1 MFDNLK
7 NKTIFLNKYH
17 TNSEAVVI
25 SCYYNSEKSPYRL
38 KAFKAWH
45 SSIKHLNHRVIE
57 CVIGD
62 GTPELGFLNDKNIT
76 TINTPD
82 LLWHKE
88 SILNKII
95 SDLPKEFKY
104 IFWIDAD
111 VIFTNLDWLTD
122 GVKALQTSNII
133 QPFEYCVHL
142 DENQTVPTFNM
153 NVVTQSKSP
162 NRVNS
167 KVWRSFSANFSDK
180 INWESENYNEHG
192 HVGFA
197 WGARREI
204 LDAVPLYDRALIG
217 GADHLICHAAAG
229 QIPCSCITKSFTDNL
244 DEINE
249 WSRRF
254 AYIINGK
261 IGYVKGNLF
270 HIWHGDIEK
279 RQYLKRI
286 QDFTPTTKEITERD
300 ENGLHVAGA
309 TDTTYVKDYFKHREI
324 PSSGSTRMNATKIVS
339 QHKTSYSS
347 IPPPP
352 IRRSTSSRVTT
363 YVHDEN
369 DGFVD
374 SMAAGFITDS
384 TLMGGVIGGN
394 MMGTMIGAE
403 LRDSLNTP
411 QMPDTPQFDGFNDG
425 SSGGGGATGD
435 WSSNNDNFS

>member
-17 TNSEAVVI
+17 TNSEAVII

-38 KAFKAWH
+38 KAFKTWYN
-45 SSIKHLNHRVIE
+45 SIKHLNHRIIE
-57 CVIGD
+57 CVIGK
-62 GTPELGFLNDKNIT
+62 GTSELGFLNDKNIT

-88 SILNKII
+88 SILNKIV

-104 IFWIDAD
+104 IFWVDAD
-111 VIFTNLDWLTD
+111 VMFTNLDWLTD
-122 GVKALQTSNII
+122 GVKALQTKNII

-153 NVVTQSKSP
+153 NVIAQSKSP
-162 NRVNS
+162 NKLNS

-217 GADHLICHAAAG
+217 GADHILAHAAAG
-229 QIPCSCITKSFTDNL
+229 QIGHLCITKSFGENI
-244 DEINE
+244 EEVNE
-249 WSRRF
+249 WSRKF
-254 AYIINGK
+254 AYVVNTK

-270 HIWHGDIEK
+270 HLWHGDLK
-279 RQYLKRI
+279 DRQYLKRI
-286 QDFTPTTKEITERD
+286 QEFSPMIKTIIKRD
-300 ENGLHVAGA
+300 SNGLHITPSGF
-309 TDTTYVKDYFKHREI
+309 DNTYMKDYFRNREV
-324 PSSGSTRMNATKIVS
+324 TQYEN
-339 QHKTSYSS
+339 TSAM
-347 IPPPP
+347 P
-352 IRRSTSSRVTT
+352 IILPIII
-363 YVHDEN
+363 DEIISN
-369 DGFVD
+369 EIIVD
-374 SMAAGFITDS
+374 SPQDSFNGFI
-384 TLMGGVIGGN
+384 G
-394 MMGTMIGAE
+394 
-403 LRDSLNTP
+403 
-411 QMPDTPQFDGFNDG
+411 G

-435 WSSNNDNFS
+435 WSDNSTVNNDNFS